1 MSLKLAAD
9 NSCQEGLRKSGS
21 PERWS
26 ARLARNRSLKKTGG
40 ILLGKEQRKPNRL
53 INEKSPYLLQH
64 AYNPVDWYPWGEE
77 AFEKAKN
84 ENKPIFLSIGYSTC
98 HWCHV
103 MAHESFEDEEVA
115 QLMNRAFV
123 CIKVDREERPDIDN
137 IYMTVCQIILGRGGW
152 PLNIIMTPGRKP
164 FFAGTYIPKKSR
176 FSQTGMLELVP
187 RIEEIW
193 NKQHEEVL
201 DSAEKITS
209 TIQNMI
215 SESAGEGIGE
225 AIMED
230 VYDELLSSFD
240 SEYGGF
246 ERAPK
251 FPTPHKI
258 SFLLRYWRRSGNPEA
273 LHMVEYTLDNMYR
286 GGIHDHLGSGFHRYS
301 TDNMWVVPHFEKM
314 LYDQALIAIAY
325 TENYQVT
332 GKKLYKEAA
341 EGILDYVLRDL
352 TSPEGGFYC
361 GEDADVEGEEG
372 TYYLWTLEE
381 IRNILSPEDSKLIT
395 KVFNLKEGGNFEE
408 EIRGK
413 KTGTNLLYMPLSL
426 ESLAA
431 ELKISIEEI
440 ESRVKL
446 IKGKLLE
453 ARNER
458 KRPARDDKILTDWNG
473 LMIAAFAKG
482 FQTFGK
488 EKYLKAA
495 EKAADFI
502 LKNFYSP
509 DKRLLHRYRDGVAGI
524 SGAADDYAFLIH
536 GLLELYETG
545 FELRYLKAAI
555 CLNRELLEHFWDPA
569 HGGLYFTAD
578 DSESLI
584 FRKKE
589 FTDAAIPSGNSIE
602 MLNLLRLS
610 RMTADPELEDIAEG
624 LERAFSKLI
633 RKIPSGYTQ
642 FLSALDFGLGPAY
655 EVVISGK
662 HEAPDTGHMLE
673 ELWSYFIP
681 NKVLVFRP
689 EGKDPEIT
697 NLATYTKMQVPIEGK
712 ATAYVCQNY
721 ECQLPTT
728 EINEML
734 KMLNV

>member
-1 MSLKLAAD
+1 
-9 NSCQEGLRKSGS
+9 
-21 PERWS
+21 
-26 ARLARNRSLKKTGG
+26 
-40 ILLGKEQRKPNRL
+40 
-53 INEKSPYLLQH
+53 
-64 AYNPVDWYPWGEE
+64 
-77 AFEKAKN
+77 
-84 ENKPIFLSIGYSTC
+84 
-98 HWCHV
+98 

-152 PLNIIMTPGRKP
+152 PLNIIMTPNMKP

-193 NKQHEEVL
+193 SRQHEEVL
-201 DSAEKITS
+201 ESAEKITS

-225 AIMED
+225 SIMEEA
-230 VYDELLSSFD
+230 YEELLSSFD
-240 SEYGGF
+240 NEYGGF

-251 FPTPHKI
+251 FPTPHKLF
-258 SFLLRYWRRSGNPEA
+258 FLLRYWRRSGNPEA
-273 LHMVEYTLDNMYR
+273 LHIVEYTLENMYR

-301 TDNMWVVPHFEKM
+301 TDNMWIVPHFEKM
-314 LYDQALIAIAY
+314 LYDQALIATAY
-325 TENYQVT
+325 TEAYQIT

-372 TYYLWTLEE
+372 KYYLWTLEE
-381 IRNILSPEDSKLIT
+381 IRGILSPEESELIIKT
-395 KVFNLKEGGNFEE
+395 FNLNEGGNFEE

-413 KTGTNLLYMPLSL
+413 KTGTNILYMSRSQ
-426 ESLAA
+426 EALAA
-431 ELKISIEEI
+431 ELGIPADEFVD
-440 ESRVKL
+440 RVK
-446 IKGKLLE
+446 IAKEKLLE

-458 KRPARDDKILTDWNG
+458 KRPAKDDKVLTDWNG
-473 LMIAAFAKG
+473 LTIAALAKG
-482 FQTFGK
+482 FQTFGE

-495 EKAADFI
+495 AKAADFI
-502 LKNFYSP
+502 LKKLYTP
-509 DKRLLHRYRDGVAGI
+509 DRRLLHRYREGEAGI
-524 SGAADDYAFLIH
+524 SGTADDYAFLVY
-536 GLLELYETG
+536 GLLELYEAG
-545 FELRYLKAAI
+545 FELRYLKAAL
-555 CLNRELLEHFWDPA
+555 CLNREFLQHFWDSVQ
-569 HGGLYFTAD
+569 GGLFFTAD

-610 RMTADPELEDIAEG
+610 RITADPELEDRVQG

-633 RKIPSGYTQ
+633 RRIPSGYTQ

-655 EVVISGK
+655 QVVISGK
-662 HEAPDTGHMLE
+662 YESPDTGHMLE
-673 ELWSYFIP
+673 ELWAYFIP

-697 NLATYTKMQVPIEGK
+697 NLATYTKEQIPIQGK

-728 EINEML
+728 EVSEML